1 MNGFAALPNS
11 GPAWFS
17 QQSSKRPPNADVWR
31 DAESAGSYKRNE
43 GPGKYKHHM
52 ENPLILESS
61 KNGKFED
68 AVDDVENSNKKEKS
82 ADGFGSNPSHPRD
95 GSMRENVNFDG
106 NDLPS
111 PKSSGQVHQRSSIS
125 RKFQYHPMG
134 DLGVEGEPYG
144 NKQAISSQPMS
155 HQVFGGLKDQGH
167 SYSSLGQSK
176 SGHCDGSYS
185 ETEKVI
191 STVPCFILIYASLTL
206 TAYLHV
212 LENQKLFISFKM

>member
-1 MNGFAALPNS
+1 
-11 GPAWFS
+11 
-17 QQSSKRPPNADVWR
+17 
-31 DAESAGSYKRNE
+31 
-43 GPGKYKHHM
+43 
-52 ENPLILESS
+52 
-61 KNGKFED
+61 
-68 AVDDVENSNKKEKS
+68 
-82 ADGFGSNPSHPRD
+82 
-95 GSMRENVNFDG
+95 
-106 NDLPS
+106 
-111 PKSSGQVHQRSSIS
+111 
-125 RKFQYHPMG
+125 MG

-155 HQVFGGLKDQGH
+155 HQDFGGLKDQGH

-212 LENQKLFISFKM
+212 SENQKLFISFKM